1 VGILLAKFTACM
13 RRLAG
18 MSVLATAV
26 RPCLG
31 LVKLGIRPSLIFPR
45 RVMSSRCSVPASA
58 VETYALPKEQF
69 RNTLQ
74 LVAIK
79 VPAASTHVAVTAL
92 KADVLDR
99 QRTRRVIK
107 DPADAAS
114 RLVLLSEHVRWIP
127 EMDANDTPY
136 DSKTPQIQG
145 LAAESAHALDE
156 YRDVWSLQRYPLEL
170 GWKDCSVSDVLR
182 ELLPEGVLVPVGF
195 EVAGHVAHLNLRE
208 KQLPHKH
215 LIGAVVLDKNYPR
228 VRSVVN
234 KVPLLT

>member
-1 VGILLAKFTACM
+1 
-13 RRLAG
+13 
-18 MSVLATAV
+18 
-26 RPCLG
+26 
-31 LVKLGIRPSLIFPR
+31 
-45 RVMSSRCSVPASA
+45 MSSRYSSPAAAADS
-58 VETYALPKEQF
+58 YILPKEQF

-74 LVAIK
+74 LVAVK

-114 RLVLLSEHVRWIP
+114 RLVVLSEHVQWVP
-127 EMDANDTPY
+127 ESNVNATAYNST
-136 DSKTPQIQG
+136 TPQIQG
-145 LAAESAHALDE
+145 LDAASARALEE

-170 GWKDCSVSDVLR
+170 GWKDCSVSDVLHK
-182 ELLPEGVLVPVGF
+182 LLPVGVLVPVGF

-208 KQLPHKH
+208 EQLPHKH

-234 KVPLLT
+234 KVCVTCW